1 MAEGSAIVHVP
12 VRLDTRKAER
22 ELSAFV
28 KKAESAKVNLKGID
42 SRKFTQPL
50 GRITGSVTEFNK
62 SLEASNARVIAFTA
76 SAGIL
81 FGVTKAFKEM
91 AVAMVKVEHTLTDI
105 NVILGASSKN
115 LAHFSKE
122 MFRVAKGTGQSF
134 FEVGIAATE
143 FSRQGL

>member
-1 MAEGSAIVHVP
+1 MAEGSATVHVP

-62 SLEASNARVIAFTA
+62 SLEASNARVIAF
-76 SAGIL
+76 
-81 FGVTKAFKEM
+81 
-91 AVAMVKVEHTLTDI
+91 
-105 NVILGASSKN
+105 GASDGDGWAPPPPAQGRWPEWSVDGG
-115 LAHFSKE
+115 ATV
-122 MFRVAKGTGQSF
+122 RVREPGG
-134 FEVGIAATE
+134 G
-143 FSRQGL
+143 